1 MKSTGIVRRVDDL
14 GRIVIPID
22 LRRTLNI
29 EPKSPLEIYVDD
41 NKIILKK
48 HKPTCFFCGSTGET
62 IEFKGKIICSK
73 CLEDMKTINK

>member
-48 HKPTCFFCGSTGET
+48 HKPTCFFCGSTDET